1 MFHPATRLLLRDELV
16 GFAKSKVML
25 VLWVLLPALVTASY
39 FLLPMTLQVD
49 GPSGDKMPM
58 TFLVGMF
65 LASISGTIAALM
77 LAVSVVSERNRK
89 VFELLIVRP
98 VKPEVILISKYMAVF
113 VCVSISCLIA
123 TGLGIGVDL
132 IRGVEF
138 PPDVWVD
145 TAKSMGSLLGVI
157 SLSAAVGIFFG
168 IVSKSIL
175 AAVIWVLY
183 LGQNL
188 TIVPMLPTYWGVLP
202 NLFWA
207 AMALTV
213 VLTAL
218 VMFFSIVLFRRAEY

>member
-138 PPDVWVD
+138 PPGVWVD